1 MTSGLRVN
9 PVSHVGD
16 QVTVRGAGVFGLACA
31 FDMARRGA
39 RVRVI
44 DIKGVGA
51 GASGGTVGALA
62 PHVPENWN
70 PKKQF
75 QLESLLM
82 AEEFWADVTRIGGGD
97 AGYGRIG
104 RVQPLADEAQIARAK
119 ERGENA
125 KTLWQG
131 KAVWEV
137 VPARDFGPLSF
148 HSPSGYVVHDT
159 LSARACPR
167 AAGDALAQA
176 IIALG
181 GEIVIGEAEE
191 RGPVLHATGT
201 AGLQELGEQLGKN
214 IGAGI
219 KGQAAVFAFD
229 AGDMPQIYA
238 ESLHIIPHSNGT
250 VAIGS
255 TSERD
260 YQSARETDEQ
270 LDELIARTRQICP
283 ELAEAAVVDRWAGLR
298 PRAKSRAPMLGAWP
312 DRMGHFIAN
321 GGFKIGFGM
330 APKVAQVMGDL
341 ILEGHEEI
349 PQGFHV
355 ADNL

>member
-1 MTSGLRVN
+1 MTSGLRINRVGAL
-9 PVSHVGD
+9 GD

-31 FDMARRGA
+31 FEMARRGA
-39 RVRVI
+39 SVRVI
-44 DIKGVGA
+44 DIKGIGA

-82 AEEFWADVTRIGGGD
+82 AADFWADVARIGGGD

-104 RVQPLADEAQIARAK
+104 RVQPLQDAAQIARAQT
-119 ERGENA
+119 RGENA

-131 KAVWEV
+131 QAVWEV
-137 VPARDFGPLSF
+137 VPARRFGPLGF
-148 HSPSGYVVHDT
+148 HSPSGYVVQDT

-167 AAGDALAQA
+167 AAGDALARA
-176 IIALG
+176 IRALG
-181 GEIVIGEAEE
+181 GEILIGAADET
-191 RGPVLHATGT
+191 GPVLHATGT
-201 AGLQELGEQLGKN
+201 AGLSELGTALGKSL
-214 IGAGI
+214 GAGI

-260 YQSARETDEQ
+260 YSDPESTDAQLET
-270 LDELIARTRQICP
+270 LIEKTRRICP
-283 ELAEAAVVDRWAGLR
+283 ELAAAPVIDRWAGLR
-298 PRAKSRAPMLGAWP
+298 PRAKSRAPMLGPWP
-312 DRMGHFIAN
+312 DRAGHFIAN

-330 APKVAQVMGDL
+330 APKVAQVMADM
-341 ILEGHEEI
+341 ILEGRADI

-355 ADNL
+355 EDSF

>member
-31 FDMARRGA
+31 FEMARRGA

-44 DIKGVGA
+44 DIHGVGA

-82 AEEFWADVTRIGGGD
+82 ADAFWSDAARIGGGD
-97 AGYGRIG
+97 AGYARIG
-104 RVQPLADEAQIARAK
+104 RLQPLADEAQIVRAR

-137 VPARDFGPLSF
+137 VPMREFGPLGF
-148 HSPSGYVVHDT
+148 ESPSGYVVHDT

-167 AAGDALAQA
+167 ATGDALARA

-181 GEIVIGEAEE
+181 GEVLIGEAEE
-191 RGPVLHATGT
+191 TGPVLHATGA
-201 AGLQELGEQLGKN
+201 AGLQDLGLQLGKN
-214 IGAGI
+214 VGAGI

-229 AGDMPQIYA
+229 AGDMPQLYA

-255 TSERD
+255 TSERAYD
-260 YQSARETDEQ
+260 NAHRTDDQ
-270 LDELIARTRQICP
+270 LEALIARTRQICP
-283 ELAEAAVVDRWAGLR
+283 ELAGAEVVDRWAGLR

-312 DRMGHFIAN
+312 DRAGHFIAN

-330 APKVAQVMGDL
+330 APKVAQVMADL
-341 ILEGHEEI
+341 ILENRTQI

-355 ADNL
+355 EDNL